1 MILVF
6 ACIILTALTVNGVD
20 IATGENMLLEPFKK
34 WVKEKLT
41 NRCKGKNPYKIYK
54 PLIGCVKC
62 MPSIYGTVICLLI
75 LPFGVDLIW
84 QIPIVILSSSTVAT
98 IINQNYI

>member
-6 ACIILTALTVNGVD
+6 ACIVLTALTVNGVD
-20 IATGENMLLEPFKK
+20 IATGENMLLEPFKNWLK
-34 WVKEKLT
+34 FKLT
-41 NRCKGKNPYKIYK
+41 PNTGLYPLKIYK
-54 PLIGCVKC
+54 PIIGCVKC

-84 QIPIVILSSSTVAT
+84 QLPIVILSSSTVAT

>member
-1 MILVF
+1 MILIF
-6 ACIILTALTVNGVD
+6 ACIVLTALTVNGVD

-34 WVKEKLT
+34 WLKSKLT
-41 NRCKGKNPYKIYK
+41 PKGILEPYKIYK

-84 QIPIVILSSSTVAT
+84 QMPIVILSSSTVAT